1 MDSNG
6 NKISSVTDM
15 EGEQNPSH
23 QTVETKENDS
33 NNRKKILECFV
44 SNVLMNRFKV
54 MSTEDQFKW
63 LLPKEMAEYVNYHF
77 QTFLPE
83 KGVHDSILMEN
94 LIQSNVDQRKTVDDF
109 IVPLISKNESVF

>member
-1 MDSNG
+1 
-6 NKISSVTDM
+6 
-15 EGEQNPSH
+15 
-23 QTVETKENDS
+23 
-33 NNRKKILECFV
+33 
-44 SNVLMNRFKV
+44 

-94 LIQSNVDQRKTVDDF
+94 LIQSKKMNQFFEKTR
-109 IVPLISKNESVF
+109 SR